1 MNFISS
7 TAYKVNPAS
16 IQQLNGLLFDE
27 CRRNGFKFV
36 GNGAVSEIDLW
47 IDGTHIIESGKRI
60 IALNLIISLNYF
72 FRIYES
78 SQLVP
83 LSENTLSSEKTS
95 TINLISEKLDNSEI
109 NLKNQSNI
117 GSMNNASLNSLL
129 EISELRLC
137 NINRVLIGKLNI
149 NFMRNK
155 LNQLRDTVLKYN
167 DILILTETKLN
178 ETFLISQFLMYD
190 FSKPYRFDRNK
201 HGGGVMVY
209 IWDKVLSKILE
220 KHSCPNDIECLYR
233 T

>member
-27 CRRNGFKFV
+27 CWRNGFRFV

-60 IALNLIISLNYF
+60 IAHNLISSLNYF

-83 LSENTLSSEKTS
+83 LSENTLLSEKTS
-95 TINLISEKLDNSEI
+95 TLISEKLDNSEI

-117 GSMNNASLNSLL
+117 GFMNNAALNSLL

-137 NINRVLIGKLNI
+137 NVNRVLIGKLNI
-149 NFMRNK
+149 NFMKNN
-155 LNQLRDTVLKYN
+155 LNQLRDTVLKYS
-167 DILILTETKLN
+167 DILILTEIKLN

-209 IWDKVLSKILE
+209 LWDIILSKILE